1 MWKKFSIGALAGL
14 ILSFLSACST
24 PNIPNYRDYGQPT
37 KEPGVGTT
45 TIPRH

>member
-1 MWKKFSIGALAGL
+1 MWKISSAATLAAL

-45 TIPRH
+45 TKP